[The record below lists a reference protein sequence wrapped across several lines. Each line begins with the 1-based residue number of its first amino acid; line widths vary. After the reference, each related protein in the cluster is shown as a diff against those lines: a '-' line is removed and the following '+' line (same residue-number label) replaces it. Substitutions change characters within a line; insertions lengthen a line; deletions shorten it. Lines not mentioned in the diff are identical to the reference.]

1 VAKACRADAGFTLI
15 ELLVVMAILVIVV
28 GGLTTMLVNGSS
40 AELRMN
46 QRVQAQQQALGALD
60 RLRADV
66 HCASAAQAQTID
78 TYPGLK
84 LAVGNCYA
92 STPTV
97 SWCAVPVTSSRFQ
110 LYRSTST
117 TLGVTCTAGDTTRM
131 LVSDYLTSGTAAFAT
146 PTIPQFTLQNVNVD
160 FTVRVNPTGVAN
172 VYRLADSI
180 VAQNST
186 RCTTSGGCTPST
198 VS

>member
-1 VAKACRADAGFTLI
+1 LI
-15 ELLVVMAILVIVV
+15 ELLVVMAILVVVV

-40 AELRMN
+40 AELRVS
-46 QRVQAQQQALGALD
+46 QRVQAQQQALSALD
-60 RLRADV
+60 RIRADV
-66 HCASAAQAQTID
+66 HCASAAQAQTIN

-84 LAVGNCYA
+84 LAVGSCYA

-117 TLGVTCTAGDTTRM
+117 AVGVTCTAGDTTRT
-131 LVSDYLTSGTAAFAT
+131 LVSDYLTSGTTAFGT

-160 FTVRVNPTGVAN
+160 FTVSVSPTIVAN

-180 VAQNST
+180 VAQNSS
-186 RCTTSGGCTPST
+186 RCATSGGCAPPT